1 MNLTRRIFL
10 PLAIIIL
17 LLCFTVE
24 PLEIEAKQ
32 EINYLHSS
40 ELSQMDTRQQSKTL
54 TPLSLPKAGEAKA
67 ERPRIRRIGLSPSQ
81 YASSPGRLCQRDVNV
96 VLPEDVIIY
105 SSNLK
110 LKESKKITKKG
121 EKITKKGEKTQS
133 NDVLDK
139 ADSENIVVKPDDYS
153 SSHKS
158 LPQQHNSLLY
168 SLVQAEAGNQD
179 LDGCRLVADVV
190 LNRIDS
196 EKFPNTMEEVIYA
209 PGQFSVIKNGALK
222 KAQGE
227 ISEKVVQAVDMELS
241 GKRLNYDVLYFNN
254 KPNGGW
260 QYGGHYFK

>member
-10 PLAIIIL
+10 PLATIIL
-17 LLCFTVE
+17 LLCFTMK
-24 PLEIEAKQ
+24 PIKIEAKQ

-40 ELSQMDTRQQSKTL
+40 KTSQTHTVRHSNLLM
-54 TPLSLPKAGEAKA
+54 PLSLPKAGEAKA

-81 YASSPGRLCQRDVNV
+81 YASSPGRLCQPDVNV
-96 VLPEDVIIY
+96 ALAKDSITY
-105 SSNLK
+105 SSNLD
-110 LKESKKITKKG
+110 LKYST
-121 EKITKKGEKTQS
+121 
-133 NDVLDK
+133 NVLDK

-209 PGQFSVIKNGALK
+209 PGQFSVIKNGAFK

-254 KPNGGW
+254 SNNGGW
-260 QYGGHYFK
+260 KYGGHYFK

>member
-1 MNLTRRIFL
+1 MNLIRRIFL

-24 PLEIEAKQ
+24 PLKIEAKQ

-40 ELSQMDTRQQSKTL
+40 VLLQKDMKQQSKTL
-54 TPLSLPKAGEAKA
+54 IPLSLPKAGEAKA

-81 YASSPGRLCQRDVNV
+81 YASSPGRLCQTNVDVA
-96 VLPEDVIIY
+96 LPEEVIIY
-105 SSNLK
+105 SSDLK
-110 LKESKKITKKG
+110 LKGSKKDTK
-121 EKITKKGEKTQS
+121 EKEKKQS

-158 LPQQHNSLLY
+158 LPQQYNSLLY

-209 PGQFSVIKNGALK
+209 PGQFSVIRNGALK

-260 QYGGHYFK
+260 QYGSHYFK

>member
-10 PLAIIIL
+10 PLVNIIL
-17 LLCFTVE
+17 LICFMAE
-24 PLEIEAKQ
+24 PIKIESKR
-32 EINYLHSS
+32 EKNYLHSS

-54 TPLSLPKAGEAKA
+54 IPLSLPKAGEAKA

-81 YASSPGRLCQRDVNV
+81 YASSPGRLCQPDVNV
-96 VLPEDVIIY
+96 ALAKDSIIY
-105 SSNLK
+105 SSNPNLK
-110 LKESKKITKKG
+110 YSKTIAKER
-121 EKITKKGEKTQS
+121 EKTQS

-254 KPNGGW
+254 SNNGGW
-260 QYGGHYFK
+260 KYGGHYFK

>member
-40 ELSQMDTRQQSKTL
+40 ELSQMDTRNQSKTL
-54 TPLSLPKAGEAKA
+54 MLPLSLPKAGEAKA
-67 ERPRIRRIGLSPSQ
+67 VRPRIRRIGLSPSQ
-81 YASSPGRLCQRDVNV
+81 YASSPGTQCQINV
-96 VLPEDVIIY
+96 ESGLKKEDIIY
-105 SSNLK
+105 SSNLR

-121 EKITKKGEKTQS
+121 EKKQS
-133 NDVLDK
+133 SNVLDK
-139 ADSENIVVKPDDYS
+139 ADYENIVVKPDDYS

-227 ISEKVVQAVDMELS
+227 ISEKVIQAVDMELS

-254 KPNGGW
+254 SNNGGW
-260 QYGGHYFK
+260 KYGGHYFK

>member
-10 PLAIIIL
+10 PLVIIIL
-17 LLCFTVE
+17 LLCFTVK
-24 PLEIEAKQ
+24 PIEIEAKQ

-40 ELSQMDTRQQSKTL
+40 VLLQKDTRHQSKTL
-54 TPLSLPKAGEAKA
+54 MLPLSLPKAGEAKA
-67 ERPRIRRIGLSPSQ
+67 ERSRIRRIGLSPSQ
-81 YASSPGRLCQRDVNV
+81 YASSPGRLCQPDVNV
-96 VLPEDVIIY
+96 ALAKDSIIY
-105 SSNLK
+105 SSNLD
-110 LKESKKITKKG
+110 LKYST
-121 EKITKKGEKTQS
+121 
-133 NDVLDK
+133 DVSDK

-254 KPNGGW
+254 SNNGGW
-260 QYGGHYFK
+260 KYGGHYFK

>member
-10 PLAIIIL
+10 PLATIIL
-17 LLCFTVE
+17 LLCFTMK
-24 PLEIEAKQ
+24 PIKIEAKQ

-40 ELSQMDTRQQSKTL
+40 KTSRTHTVQHSNL
-54 TPLSLPKAGEAKA
+54 LMPLSLPKAGEAKA

-81 YASSPGRLCQRDVNV
+81 YASSPGKLCQPDVNIALV
-96 VLPEDVIIY
+96 KDSIIY
-105 SSNLK
+105 SSNLD
-110 LKESKKITKKG
+110 LKYSKKVSKEKEKK
-121 EKITKKGEKTQS
+121 EKQS
-133 NDVLDK
+133 SNVLDK

-196 EKFPNTMEEVIYA
+196 ERFPNTMEEVIYA

-260 QYGGHYFK
+260 KYGGHYFK

>member
-17 LLCFTVE
+17 LLCFTVK
-24 PLEIEAKQ
+24 PIEIEAKQ
-32 EINYLHSS
+32 EINYSHSS
-40 ELSQMDTRQQSKTL
+40 VLLQKDTRHQSKTL
-54 TPLSLPKAGEAKA
+54 MLPLSLPKAGEAKA

-81 YASSPGRLCQRDVNV
+81 YASSPGRLCQPDVNV
-96 VLPEDVIIY
+96 ALAKEHITF
-105 SSNLK
+105 SSNPNLK
-110 LKESKKITKKG
+110 YSKKMSNEKEKK
-121 EKITKKGEKTQS
+121 EKQS
-133 NDVLDK
+133 SNVLDK

-254 KPNGGW
+254 SNNGGW
-260 QYGGHYFK
+260 KYGGHYFK

>member
-1 MNLTRRIFL
+1 M
-10 PLAIIIL
+10 
-17 LLCFTVE
+17 
-24 PLEIEAKQ
+24 
-32 EINYLHSS
+32 
-40 ELSQMDTRQQSKTL
+40 
-54 TPLSLPKAGEAKA
+54 PLSLPKAGEAKA

-81 YASSPGRLCQRDVNV
+81 YASSPMRLCQPDVNV
-96 VLPEDVIIY
+96 ALVKDSIIY
-105 SSNLK
+105 SSNLD
-110 LKESKKITKKG
+110 LKYSKKIAKEREKK
-121 EKITKKGEKTQS
+121 QS

-179 LDGCRLVADVV
+179 IDGCRLVADVV

-209 PGQFSVIKNGALK
+209 PGQFSVIKNGAFK

-241 GKRLNYDVLYFNN
+241 GKRLNNDVLYFNN

>member
-40 ELSQMDTRQQSKTL
+40 VLSQRDTRQQSKTL
-54 TPLSLPKAGEAKA
+54 MPLSLPKAGEAKA

-81 YASSPGRLCQRDVNV
+81 YASSPGRLCQTDVDV
-96 VLPEDVIIY
+96 VLPEDAILY

-110 LKESKKITKKG
+110 LKGSKKI
-121 EKITKKGEKTQS
+121 ITKEKEKQS
-133 NDVLDK
+133 SDVLDK
-139 ADSENIVVKPDDYS
+139 ADSEDIVVKPDDYS

-222 KAQGE
+222 KAQGK

-254 KPNGGW
+254 SNNGGW
-260 QYGGHYFK
+260 KYGGHYFK

>member
-1 MNLTRRIFL
+1 MNLTKRIFL

-17 LLCFTVE
+17 LLCFIVE
-24 PLEIEAKQ
+24 PMEIEAKQ
-32 EINYLHSS
+32 EINYLHS
-40 ELSQMDTRQQSKTL
+40 LKISQTHTAKHSNLLM
-54 TPLSLPKAGEAKA
+54 PLSLPKAGEAKA

-81 YASSPGRLCQRDVNV
+81 YASSPGKLCQIDV
-96 VLPEDVIIY
+96 DVALAEGDIIY
-105 SSNLK
+105 LSDPK
-110 LKESKKITKKG
+110 LKGLKKDTKEKKKIC
-121 EKITKKGEKTQS
+121 S

-139 ADSENIVVKPDDYS
+139 ADSENIVVKPDDS

-222 KAQGE
+222 KAQGK

-254 KPNGGW
+254 SNNGGW
-260 QYGGHYFK
+260 KYGGHYFK